1 MKFAF
6 VDYENLNSLDQLNLQ
21 QYDHIFLFMGANQ
34 QQIQF
39 SERFDH
45 PLPFTL
51 IQVKYVSKNNLDF
64 HIAYYLGKLD
74 GETPPEVEFY
84 VLSQDKGYQ
93 GICQFVESQKNAR
106 VCKLINIEYTTQ
118 AEMAFDTEEPH
129 IKVTPSPTHKV
140 SELYPKYLA
149 YLLSKPKTKRPKKVI
164 SLINEIT
171 SYLSLQGN
179 VKVVGELLSMLL
191 ENGIMQLNGV
201 KMSYLE

>member
-21 QYDHIFLFMGANQ
+21 QYDHIFLFVGANQ

-39 SERFDH
+39 SERFEH
-45 PLPFTL
+45 ALHFTL
-51 IQVKYVSKNNLDF
+51 IQVKFVSKNNLDF

-74 GETPPEVEFY
+74 SETPPEVEFY

-93 GICQFVESQKNAR
+93 GICQFIENQKKAR

-129 IKVTPSPTHKV
+129 IKVTPSPIHNV
-140 SELYPKYLA
+140 SELYAKYLA
-149 YLLSKPKTKRPKKVI
+149 YLLSKPKNKRPKKVS

-179 VKVVGELLSMLL
+179 VKAVSELFTLLL
-191 ENGIMQLNGV
+191 ENGILQVNGV
-201 KMSYLE
+201 RIGYLQ